1 MRVDFYQLTRDPAD
15 RLVPR
20 LAQKI
25 WADGQRLLIVTATE
39 AAAQQLSDA
48 LWAAGNDQF
57 LAHARASD
65 ADAAHAP
72 IIIGDSMDAANGAD
86 HLVIADGIW
95 RDPAAH
101 CQRLFFLFTPDQV
114 AEARANWRN
123 LSAQNGGE
131 RHYWQQQQRGWEQLA

>member
-15 RLVPR
+15 RLVSR

-25 WADGQRLLIVTATE
+25 WADGQRLLIVTAVD

-48 LWAAGNDQF
+48 LWAAGEEQF
-57 LAHARASD
+57 LAHALASD

-86 HLVIADGIW
+86 HMVIADGIW
-95 RDPAAH
+95 RDPAAD

-114 AEARANWRN
+114 AAARASWRN
-123 LSAQNGGE
+123 LSANNDAQ
-131 RHYWQQQQRGWEQLA
+131 RHYWRQEGRGWQQVA